1 VLNYKRRGG
10 GFCIMVNNVN
20 EKNESE
26 IITFIEPKE
35 KLNISK
41 ALENLD
47 FQENDKL
54 ECFELF
60 EN

>member
-1 VLNYKRRGG
+1 
-10 GFCIMVNNVN
+10 MVNNVN